1 MQESREDGERTW
13 EEIREWKELRS
24 RVRGLLPKV
33 PARSHIEVDEV
44 DLLQVSLC
52 LQNGHRL
59 AAQGG
64 SWREAA
70 SAALF
75 EGLFRNFRVKLRP
88 G

>member
-13 EEIREWKELRS
+13 EETREWKELRS
-24 RVRGLLPKV
+24 RVRLLPKV
-33 PARSHIEVDEV
+33 PAGSHIEVDEV

-59 AAQGG
+59 ATQAG
-64 SWREAA
+64 SRREAA